1 MRDVHRLAILGR
13 GPGALRIVQAAR
25 ELRCEEGSAL
35 TIVAV
40 HEPGRSVP
48 WLREADATIA
58 LAASTGAVADGS
70 APGFDEPAVEH
81 ALAAARADLVATAGT
96 SLAEEDAIVRACERL
111 GIAFA
116 GPGTATR
123 RLLAD
128 ETAARRAASELGL
141 PLAPRSE
148 GVIAT
153 HAEATHWAE
162 RLGLPVRVRAL
173 AGGGALAV
181 TVERLDD
188 VASAFEDVRVRALAH
203 FGDGAVVLDA
213 ARAGTVRWIVQV
225 LADDAGE
232 ARVAGILRRTV
243 RAGCTLEETPAGLPS
258 NVEAA
263 LVEASLRLAATCAL
277 RGAAW
282 FSFAGDDL
290 ARSWGFASAA
300 PGLAG
305 GHAAIEEATASDL
318 EKLQLRLGRGER
330 LAGAPRPVRGHAV
343 SVRLMGDTERSVAAG
358 RVELLR
364 LPAGRGLR
372 IDAGVAVGDRLTADA
387 PIVARLTAH
396 GDDRREAVARLERAL
411 RDCTAVFGLAVT
423 NKRALLDAVAE
434 LAAARP
440 GDEAD
445 LGRTRAA
452 LLAAAVDACDADFAV
467 ERAQFLASATRGR
480 PHVKHEVG
488 VDVVLRFAGNAYS
501 FSVARVGAREYRVG
515 VDGVTHQVVVERLG
529 AHESRL
535 EVDGASYRVL
545 AIGEGHECLVEVDG
559 VPHHVAHDRAG
570 VVRAP
575 GPAVVLAM
583 LVEPGASV
591 AAGDRLVVLE
601 AMKMEI
607 PVLAPFAGRVREVVV
622 APNVQVDAGAPLL
635 VLEPPAS
642 AATPPRPRIRF
653 ERAVGRAGAP
663 APETAAWRD
672 TVDEARRL
680 MLGFDVDRASAK
692 RLAASWGGLG
702 GEPSAEPLL
711 LAAEAELLDAFATI
725 HALFRPQRDPDD
737 GGGHAARSVQ
747 EYLLTYLRSLDAA
760 GEGLPASFLAKLERA
775 LALHGV
781 RGTTRCRALE
791 DALVHVYR
799 ARERAEE
806 QAGVALAILS
816 RLLDRQAD
824 VAGVLGYGFR
834 ARLDRLVAVS
844 HGRFPAVGDLA
855 RELRY
860 RAYDEPLL
868 AEARA
873 GVYAS
878 AERTLAMLLDEGEPE
893 RRQELV
899 RELVECPQPLAALL
913 ARRWPDIPSPA
924 QAAVLEVLT
933 RRYYRMREL
942 ESLRVSTAGGVPWAR
957 AEYALDG
964 GRIALLATFA
974 SLEQL
979 AATLGAAAG
988 LVAGIPE
995 TEDVLLD
1002 VFVRADTLP
1011 GDPDILSGELQS
1023 LIAATP
1029 WPRTLRRIV
1038 FAVDAA
1044 DGGSSAGEL
1053 RHFTF
1058 RPAADGGYAEEAVVR
1073 DLHPMMGKRMH
1084 LWRLANFAIERLPSA
1099 ADVYLF
1105 RGVAHANAKDERMF
1119 ALAEVRDL
1127 TPVRDGSGRIVQL
1140 PELERMLVE
1149 ALAAIRQQQLRRPP
1163 RDRLL
1168 WNRVLLYVWP
1178 PLDLDRDEL
1187 RALVRRLAP
1196 MTEGLGLEQVTVR
1209 ARVPDPAGGA
1219 LVDRVLRV
1227 TSLGAQGAL
1236 DLAWDVPPTEPLL
1249 PLGAYEQKVLSLRRR
1264 GLAYPYEIV
1273 RALLVPD
1280 EDAAPGL
1287 PPGEFVEYDLDED
1300 GRLVPVSRPHGKN
1313 TAHLVVGVIRNHTVK
1328 HPEGMQR
1335 VILLGDPSK
1344 EMGSVAEP
1352 ECRRIIEALAL
1363 ARRLRVPVEWFTLS
1377 AGAKIAMDSG
1387 TENMDWI
1394 SRVLRHLI
1402 EFTQDGHEV
1411 NVVVVGINVGA
1422 QPYWNA
1428 EATMLMHTRG
1438 ILVMM
1443 PESAMVL
1450 TGKQALDYS
1459 GSVSAEDNQGIGG
1472 YERVMGQNGQAQYW
1486 AADLGE
1492 ACRILMRHYEHTYVA
1507 PGEPGPRRATTGDP
1521 IDRDVRT
1528 SPHAALDD
1536 TGFVTVGDVLSE
1548 QRNAG
1553 RKKPFDIR
1561 GVMAAVVDRDHA
1573 PLERWPDMRDAEIG
1587 VVWDA
1592 HVGGIPVCMIGMESR
1607 PVKRLG
1613 FVPADG
1619 PSQWTAGTLFP
1630 RSSKKIART
1639 INSASGN
1646 RPLVVLANLSGFDG
1660 SPESMRNL
1668 QLEYGAEIG
1677 RAVVNFRG
1685 PIVFCV
1691 ISRYHG
1697 GAFVVF
1703 SKALNDGF
1711 EAAALE
1717 GTYASVIGGAPAAAV
1732 VFARDVD
1739 ARTRADA
1746 RVVALEEEIA
1756 AAPADR
1762 KGSLRARLAATLE
1775 AVRSE
1780 KLGEVADEFDHV
1792 HTVQRALQVG
1802 SLDAIVP
1809 AARLRSWVVEA
1820 LERGLAREAVRGA
1833 S

>member
-1 MRDVHRLAILGR
+1 MRAVHRLAVLGR
-13 GPGALRIVQAAR
+13 GPGALRLVQAAR
-25 ELRCEEGSAL
+25 ELRCEEGTAL
-35 TIVAV
+35 AIVAV

-58 LAASTGAVADGS
+58 LGAAADGGT
-70 APGFDEPAVEH
+70 AGFDEPLVAQ
-81 ALAAARADLVATAGT
+81 ALVAAGADLVAAAGT
-96 SLAEEDAIVRACERL
+96 SPAEEDAIVRACERL
-111 GIAFA
+111 GIDFA
-116 GPGTATR
+116 GPGTTAR
-123 RLLAD
+123 RMLGD
-128 ETAARRAASELGL
+128 ETAARQAASELGL
-141 PLAPRSE
+141 PLAPRSD

-153 HAEATHWAE
+153 HAEATRWAE

-173 AGGGALAV
+173 AGGGALAL
-181 TVERLDD
+181 TVERLED
-188 VASAFEDVRVRALAH
+188 VATAFEDVRVRALAH

-225 LADDAGE
+225 LADETGDARAVG
-232 ARVAGILRRTV
+232 VLRRTV
-243 RAGCTLEETPAGLPS
+243 HAGCTLEEAPAGLPP

-263 LVEASLRLAATCAL
+263 LIDAALRLAASCGL
-277 RGAAW
+277 RGGAW

-305 GHAAIEEATASDL
+305 GHAALEETTACDL
-318 EKLQLRLGRGER
+318 AKTQLRLARGER
-330 LAGAPRPVRGHAV
+330 LAGAARPVRGHAV

-364 LPAGRGLR
+364 LPAGRGIR

-387 PIVARLTAH
+387 PVVARLTAH

-423 NKRALLDAVAE
+423 NKRALLDAVAA
-434 LAAARP
+434 LASARP
-440 GDEAD
+440 GDASD
-445 LGRTRAA
+445 AGRTRAA
-452 LLAAAVDACDADFAV
+452 LLAAAIDACDADFAV
-467 ERAQFLASATRGR
+467 ERAQFLASAMRGR
-480 PHVKHEVG
+480 PYVKHEVG
-488 VDVVLRFAGNAYS
+488 VSVTLRFGGNAYA
-501 FSVARVGAREYRVG
+501 FTVARVGAREYRVG
-515 VDGVTHQVVVERLG
+515 VDGATYHVVVERLG

-535 EVDGASYRVL
+535 EVDGSSYRVL
-545 AIGEGHECLVEVDG
+545 ALGEGHEHLVEVDG

-570 VVRAP
+570 IVRAP
-575 GPAVVLAM
+575 GPAVVLAS
-583 LVEPGASV
+583 LVEPGANV

-607 PVLAPFAGRVREVVV
+607 PVLAPFAGRVREVLV
-622 APNVQVDAGAPLL
+622 APNVQVDAGAALL

-642 AATPPRPRIRF
+642 AATPPEPRLRF
-653 ERAVGRAGAP
+653 ERAVVRTGAP
-663 APETAAWRD
+663 PTGTAAWRD
-672 TVDEARRL
+672 SLDEARRL

-692 RLAASWGGLG
+692 RLAASWAGLG
-702 GEPSAEPLL
+702 GDSPAEPRLL
-711 LAAEAELLDAFATI
+711 EAEADLLDAFATI

-737 GGGHAARSVQ
+737 GGGHATRSVQ
-747 EYLLTYLRSLDAA
+747 EYLLTYLRALDTA
-760 GEGLPASFLAKLERA
+760 GEGLPPGFLARLERA

-781 RGTTRCRALE
+781 QGTTRCRALE
-791 DALVHVYR
+791 NALVHVYR
-799 ARERAEE
+799 SRERAEE
-806 QAGVALAILS
+806 QAGLALAILS
-816 RLLDRQAD
+816 RMLDRQAD
-824 VAGVLGYGFR
+824 VVGVLGEGFR
-834 ARLDRLVAVS
+834 TQLDDLVAVS

-855 RELRY
+855 RELRH

-868 AEARA
+868 ARARA
-873 GVYAS
+873 TVYAA
-878 AERTLAMLLDEGEPE
+878 AERTLEKLVDEEPE
-893 RRQELV
+893 RCGELV
-899 RELVECPQPLAALL
+899 RELVECPQPLATLL
-913 ARRWPDIPSPA
+913 SRRWADIPPTA
-924 QAAVLEVLT
+924 QERVLEVLT

-942 ESLRVSTAGGVPWAR
+942 ENLRFSTVRGAPWAR
-957 AEYALDG
+957 AEYALEG
-964 GRIALLATFA
+964 GRIALLATFTP
-974 SLEQL
+974 LEQV
-979 AATLGAAAG
+979 AATLSAAAE
-988 LVAGIPE
+988 LVAAVPD

-1002 VFVRADTLP
+1002 VFVRAGAP
-1011 GDPDILSGELQS
+1011 IGDPDVLSGELKA
-1023 LIAATP
+1023 LVAATH
-1029 WPRTLRRIV
+1029 WPRALRRIV
-1038 FAVDAA
+1038 FAVDDAVG
-1044 DGGSSAGEL
+1044 DTSAGEL

-1058 RPAADGGYAEEAVVR
+1058 RPGDDGAYAEETVLR

-1099 ADVYLF
+1099 EDVYLF
-1105 RGVAHANAKDERMF
+1105 RGVAHANPKDERFF

-1127 TPVRDGSGRIVQL
+1127 TPVRDARGHVVQL
-1140 PELERMLVE
+1140 PHLERMLVE
-1149 ALAAIRQQQLRRPP
+1149 ALAAIRKQQLRRPP
-1163 RDRLL
+1163 RERLL

-1178 PLDLDRDEL
+1178 PLDLGRDEL

-1196 MTEGLGLEQVTVR
+1196 LTEGLGLEQVVVR
-1209 ARVPDPAGGA
+1209 ASVPDAASGT

-1227 TSLGAQGAL
+1227 TGLGAQGGL
-1236 DLAWDVPPTEPLL
+1236 DLVWDVPPTEPLR
-1249 PLGAYEQKVLSLRRR
+1249 PLGVYEQKVLSLRRR

-1280 EDAAPGL
+1280 EEAAPGM
-1287 PPGEFVEYDLDED
+1287 PHGEFVEYDLDEQ
-1300 GRLVPVSRPHGKN
+1300 GRLVPVARPHGRN

-1328 HPEGMQR
+1328 HPDGMQR

-1438 ILVMM
+1438 ILVMT
-1443 PESAMVL
+1443 PEAAMVL

-1492 ACRILMRHYEHTYVA
+1492 ACRILMRHYDHTYVA
-1507 PGEPGPRRATTGDP
+1507 PGEPGPRRATTADP
-1521 IDRDVRT
+1521 VDRDVRT
-1528 SPHAALDD
+1528 SGHATVED
-1536 TGFVTVGDVLSE
+1536 TGFVTIGDVVSE

-1553 RKKPFDIR
+1553 RKKPFDVR
-1561 GVMAAVVDRDHA
+1561 SVMAAVVDRDHA
-1573 PLERWPDMRDAEIG
+1573 PLERWPDMRDAEIA

-1592 HVGGIPVCMIGMESR
+1592 HVGGIPVCMIGMESH

-1630 RSSKKIART
+1630 RSSKKIARS
-1639 INSASGN
+1639 INAASGN

-1717 GTYASVIGGAPAAAV
+1717 GAYASVIGGAPAAAV

-1746 RVVALEEEIA
+1746 RIVALEEEIA

-1762 KGSLRARLAATLE
+1762 KGALRARLATTLD

-1809 AARLRSWVVEA
+1809 AERLRPWVVEA
-1820 LERGLAREAVRGA
+1820 LERGLARAAAREA

>member
-1 MRDVHRLAILGR
+1 MREVRRLAILGR
-13 GPGALRIVQAAR
+13 GPGALRLVQAAR
-25 ELRCEEGSAL
+25 ELRCAEGSTL
-35 TIVAV
+35 TIVAI

-48 WLREADATIA
+48 WLREADAVIA
-58 LAASTGAVADGS
+58 LAAPAGGETPNGYEEAGVAY
-70 APGFDEPAVEH
+70 
-81 ALAAARADLVATAGT
+81 ALATASPDLVATAGT
-96 SLAEEDAIVRACERL
+96 SLAEEQAIVRVCERR

-116 GPGTATR
+116 GPAAPMP

-128 ETAARRAASELGL
+128 ETAARQAALELGL
-141 PLAPRSE
+141 PLAPRSD

-181 TVERLDD
+181 TVERLAD
-188 VASAFEDVRVRALAH
+188 VATAFEDVRVRALAH
-203 FGDGAVVLDA
+203 FGDAAVVLDA

-225 LADDAGE
+225 LGDDGGAIRAVG
-232 ARVAGILRRTV
+232 VLRRTV
-243 RAGCTLEETPAGLPS
+243 RAGCTLDETPVGLPEG
-258 NVEAA
+258 VEKA
-263 LVEASLRLAATCAL
+263 LVAASLQLAASCSL

-282 FSFAGDDL
+282 FAFAGD
-290 ARSWGFASAA
+290 AFAHGWGFASAA

-305 GHAAIEEATASDL
+305 GHAALEEASASDL
-318 EKLQLRLGRGER
+318 VKLQLRLGRGER
-330 LAGAPRPVRGHAV
+330 FAAGTPPVRGHAV
-343 SVRLMGDTERSVAAG
+343 SVRLMRDTERSVAPG
-358 RVELLR
+358 RVDLLR
-364 LPAGRGLR
+364 LPAGPGLR
-372 IDAGVAVGDRLTADA
+372 VDVGVAVGDLLTADV
-387 PIVARLTAH
+387 PVLARLTAH
-396 GDDRREAVARLERAL
+396 GEDRAEALARLERAL
-411 RDCTAVFGLAVT
+411 RDCTAVVGGAVT
-423 NKRALLDAVAE
+423 NKRALLEAVADPG
-434 LAAARP
+434 AARP
-440 GDEAD
+440 GDESD
-445 LGRTRAA
+445 LRRARVA
-452 LLAAAVDACDADFAV
+452 LLAAAVDAYDADFAV
-467 ERAQFLASATRGR
+467 ERAQFLSSAARGR
-480 PHVKHEVG
+480 PRVKHEVG
-488 VDVVLRFAGNAYS
+488 LDVVLRLGGNAYPLA
-501 FSVARVGAREYRVG
+501 VARVGPREHRIGVGGVEYR
-515 VDGVTHQVVVERLG
+515 VVVERDG
-529 AHESRL
+529 VHESRL
-535 EVDGASYRVL
+535 EVDGTSYRVL
-545 AIGEGHECLVEVDG
+545 AIGQGHERLVEVDG
-559 VPHHVAHDRAG
+559 VPHHVAHDQAG
-570 VVRAP
+570 IVRAP
-575 GPAVVLAM
+575 GPAVVLTILA
-583 LVEPGASV
+583 EPGRSI
-591 AAGDRLVVLE
+591 AAGDRLLVLE

-607 PVLAPFAGRVREVVV
+607 PVLAPFAGRVREISV

-642 AATPPRPRIRF
+642 AATPPQPRLAF
-653 ERAVGRAGAP
+653 AP
-663 APETAAWRD
+663 AAERVAAPSPEAAASRAAL
-672 TVDEARRL
+672 DEARRL

-692 RLAASWGGLG
+692 RLAASWSGIG
-702 GEPSAEPLL
+702 GERPADPEL
-711 LAAEAELLDAFATI
+711 LAAEVELLDAFATT

-760 GEGLPASFLAKLERA
+760 GRGLPPSFLGKLERA
-775 LALHGV
+775 LELHGV
-781 RGTTRCRALE
+781 HGTTRCRALE

-799 ARERAEE
+799 SRERAEE
-806 QAGVALAILS
+806 QAGIALAILS
-816 RLLDRQAD
+816 RLLDRRVD
-824 VAGVLGYGFR
+824 VARALGDGFR
-834 ARLDRLVAVS
+834 VQLDRLVAVS

-855 RELRY
+855 RELRH
-860 RAYDEPLL
+860 RAYEEPLL
-868 AEARA
+868 ARSRE
-873 GVYAS
+873 GVYAA
-878 AERTLAMLLDEGEPE
+878 AERTLAQLVEETDAD
-893 RRQELV
+893 RRRDLV
-899 RELVECPQPLAALL
+899 SELVECPQPLAALV
-913 ARRWPDIPSPA
+913 ARRWPDVGPEA
-924 QAAVLEVLT
+924 QARLLEVLT

-942 ESLRVSTAGGVPWAR
+942 EELRFPTVGGVPWAR
-957 AEYALDG
+957 AEYALDDA
-964 GRIALLATFA
+964 RIALLATFA
-974 SLEQL
+974 SLEQV
-979 AATLGAAAG
+979 AATLAAAAG
-988 LVAGIPE
+988 LAAGVPSG
-995 TEDVLLD
+995 EDVLLD
-1002 VFVRADTLP
+1002 VFVRADLP
-1011 GDPDILSGELQS
+1011 LDDPDALSGELQR

-1044 DGGSSAGEL
+1044 VAGSDTGDL

-1058 RPAADGGYAEEAVVR
+1058 RPGADGAYAEETVVR

-1084 LWRLANFAIERLPSA
+1084 LWRLANFALERLPSA
-1099 ADVYLF
+1099 EDVYLF
-1105 RGVAHANAKDERMF
+1105 RGVAHANPKDERLI

-1127 TPVRDGSGRIVQL
+1127 TPVRDARGQIVQL
-1140 PELERMLVE
+1140 PYLERMLVE
-1149 ALAAIRQQQLRRPP
+1149 ALAAIRKEQLRRPP
-1163 RDRLL
+1163 RERLL

-1196 MTEGLGLEQVTVR
+1196 LTEGLGLEQVVVR
-1209 ARVPDPAGGA
+1209 ARVPDPVGGA

-1227 TSLGAQGAL
+1227 SSLGAQGGL
-1236 DLAWDVPPTEPLL
+1236 DLVWDVPPTEPLR

-1280 EDAAPGL
+1280 EETAPGL
-1287 PPGEFVEYDLDED
+1287 PHGEFVEYDLDEE
-1300 GRLVPVSRPHGKN
+1300 GRLVPVARPHGQN
-1313 TAHLVVGVIRNHTVK
+1313 TAHVVAGVIRNHTVK

-1363 ARRLRVPVEWFTLS
+1363 ARRLRVPVEWFALS

-1402 EFTQDGHEV
+1402 EFTQDGLEV

-1438 ILVMM
+1438 ILVMT

-1472 YERVMGQNGQAQYW
+1472 YEHVMGPNGQAQYW
-1486 AADLGE
+1486 ASDLGG

-1507 PGEPGPRRATTGDP
+1507 PGEAGPRRAATGDP

-1528 SPHAALDD
+1528 SPHTAVEG
-1536 TGFVTVGDVLSE
+1536 TGFASIGDVVSE
-1548 QRNAG
+1548 ERNAG
-1553 RKKPFDIR
+1553 RKKPFDVR
-1561 GVMAAVVDRDHA
+1561 SVMSAVVDRDHP
-1573 PLERWPDMRDAEIG
+1573 PLERWPDMRDAETA

-1592 HVGGIPVCMIGMESR
+1592 HVGGIPVCVIGIESH
-1607 PVKRLG
+1607 PVDRLG

-1646 RPLVVLANLSGFDG
+1646 RPVVVLANLSGFDG
-1660 SPESMRNL
+1660 SPESMRSL

-1703 SKALNDGF
+1703 SKALNASF
-1711 EAAALE
+1711 ESAALE
-1717 GTYASVIGGAPAAAV
+1717 GAYASVIGGAPAAAV

-1739 ARTRADA
+1739 ARTHADPRVRAVED
-1746 RVVALEEEIA
+1746 EIA

-1762 KGSLRARLAATLE
+1762 KGALRARLAATLD

-1802 SLDAIVP
+1802 SLDHIVP
-1809 AARLRSWVVEA
+1809 PSRLRPYLIEA
-1820 LERGLAREAVRGA
+1820 LERGLARCEAG
-1833 S
+1833 SPS

>member
-1 MRDVHRLAILGR
+1 MEVRRLAVLGR
-13 GPGALRIVQAAR
+13 GPGALRLVQAAR

-48 WLREADATIA
+48 WLREADTTVA
-58 LAASTGAVADGS
+58 LGASAGVARDGS
-70 APGFDEPAVEH
+70 PAGFDEPAVEP

-96 SLAEEDAIVRACERL
+96 SLAEEAVVVRACERL

-116 GPGTATR
+116 GPGTTAR

-128 ETAARRAASELGL
+128 ETAGRQAASELGL
-141 PLAPRSE
+141 PLARRSE
-148 GVIAT
+148 GVIRT
-153 HAEATHWAE
+153 HAEATRWAE

-173 AGGGALAV
+173 AGGGALAR

-213 ARAGTVRWIVQV
+213 ARAGTVRWVVQV
-225 LADDAGE
+225 LADDTAE
-232 ARVAGILRRTV
+232 ARAVGVLRRTV
-243 RAGCTLEETPAGLPS
+243 HAGCTLEETPAGLPA

-263 LVEASLRLAATCAL
+263 FIEASLHLAATCAL

-282 FSFAGDDL
+282 FAFAGDDL
-290 ARSWGFASAA
+290 ARIWGFASAA

-305 GHAAIEEATASDL
+305 GHAALEEATASDL
-318 EKLQLRLGRGER
+318 VKMQLRLGRGER
-330 LAGAPRPVRGHAV
+330 LTGAPRAIRGHAV
-343 SVRLMGDTERSVAAG
+343 SVRLMGDTERSAAAG

-364 LPAGRGLR
+364 LPAGRGIR

-423 NKRALLDAVAE
+423 NKRALLEAVAD
-434 LAAARP
+434 LGAARS
-440 GDEAD
+440 GDDAD
-445 LGRTRAA
+445 LGRARVA

-467 ERAQFLASATRGR
+467 ERAQFLASAMRGR

-488 VDVVLRFAGNAYS
+488 VGVTLRFAGNAYA
-501 FSVARVGAREYRVG
+501 FLVARVGAREYRVG
-515 VDGVTHQVVVERLG
+515 VDGVAHHVVVERLG
-529 AHESRL
+529 IHESRL
-535 EVDGASYRVL
+535 EVDGAWYRVL
-545 AIGEGHECLVEVDG
+545 ALGEGHERLVEVDG
-559 VPHHVAHDRAG
+559 VPHHVAHDQAG

-575 GPAVVLAM
+575 GPAVVLAI
-583 LVEPGASV
+583 LVEPGANV

-607 PVLAPFAGRVREVVV
+607 PVLAPFAGRVREIVV

-642 AATPPRPRIRF
+642 AATPPQPRLRF
-653 ERAVGRAGAP
+653 ERTAAHAGATSP
-663 APETAAWRD
+663 RTAAWRD
-672 TVDEARRL
+672 ALDDARRL

-692 RLAASWGGLG
+692 RLAATWSKLG
-702 GEPSAEPLL
+702 GEQPAEPGL

-725 HALFRPQRDPDD
+725 HPLFRPQRDPD
-737 GGGHAARSVQ
+737 GGGGQATRSVQ
-747 EYLLTYLRSLDAA
+747 EYLLTYLRSLDTA
-760 GEGLPASFLAKLERA
+760 GEGLPPSFLAKLERA
-775 LALHGV
+775 LELYGV
-781 RGTTRCRALE
+781 RGTTRCPALE
-791 DALVHVYR
+791 EALVRIYR

-806 QAGVALAILS
+806 QAGLALAILS
-816 RLLDRQAD
+816 RLLDRRAD
-824 VAGVLGYGFR
+824 VSTVLGDGFR
-834 ARLDRLVAVS
+834 AQLDRLAAVS

-868 AEARA
+868 ERARA
-873 GVYAS
+873 GVYAA
-878 AERTLAMLLDEGEPE
+878 AERTLALLLEEEEPG
-893 RRQELV
+893 RRRELV
-899 RELVECPQPLAALL
+899 QELVECPQPLAGML
-913 ARRWPDIPSPA
+913 ARRWPDVPPAA
-924 QAAVLEVLT
+924 QARLLEVLT

-942 ESLRVSTAGGVPWAR
+942 ENLRFASAGGASWAR
-957 AEYALDG
+957 AEYQLDDS
-964 GRIALLATFA
+964 RIALLATFA
-974 SLEQL
+974 TLEQL
-979 AATLGAAAG
+979 SATLAAAAE
-988 LVAGIPE
+988 LVAGVPE

-1002 VFVRADTLP
+1002 VFVRAGTSP
-1011 GDPDILSGELQS
+1011 ADPDVLSGELKA
-1023 LIAATP
+1023 LIAATR
-1029 WPRTLRRIV
+1029 WPRALRRIV
-1038 FAVDAA
+1038 FAVDPAA
-1044 DGGSSAGEL
+1044 GGASAAEL

-1058 RPAADGGYAEEAVVR
+1058 RPGPDGSYAEEAVVR

-1099 ADVYLF
+1099 EDVYLF
-1105 RGVAHANAKDERMF
+1105 RGVALANAKDERLF

-1127 TPVRDGSGRIVQL
+1127 TPVRDGRGRIVQL

-1149 ALAAIRQQQLRRPP
+1149 ALAAIRQQQLRRPQ
-1163 RDRLL
+1163 RERLL

-1178 PLDLDRDEL
+1178 PLELERDEL
-1187 RALVRRLAP
+1187 RAVVRRLAP
-1196 MTEGLGLEQVTVR
+1196 LTEGLGLEQVTVR
-1209 ARVPDPAGGA
+1209 ARVPDAASNA

-1227 TSLGAQGAL
+1227 TSLGAQGTL
-1236 DLAWDVPPTEPLL
+1236 DLAWDVPPTEPLR
-1249 PLGAYEQKVLSLRRR
+1249 PLGAYEQKVLSMRRR
-1264 GLAYPYEIV
+1264 GLTYPYEIV

-1280 EDAAPGL
+1280 DEAAPGL
-1287 PPGEFVEYDLDED
+1287 PPGEFVEYDLDEQ
-1300 GRLVPVSRPHGKN
+1300 GRLVPVSRPHGQN
-1313 TAHLVVGVIRNHTVK
+1313 TAHVVVGVIRNHTVK

-1363 ARRLRVPVEWFTLS
+1363 ARRLHVPVEWFTLS

-1438 ILVMM
+1438 ILVMT

-1507 PGEPGPRRATTGDP
+1507 PGEPGPRRATTSDP
-1521 IDRDVRT
+1521 VDRNVRT
-1528 SPHAALDD
+1528 SPHVAVHD

-1548 QRNAG
+1548 ERNAG

-1561 GVMAAVVDRDHA
+1561 SVMAAVVDRDHA
-1573 PLERWPDMRDAEIG
+1573 PLERWPDMRDAEIA

-1592 HVGGIPVCMIGMESR
+1592 HVGGIPVCMIGMESH

-1619 PSQWTAGTLFP
+1619 PSHWTAGTLFP
-1630 RSSKKIART
+1630 RSSKKIARS
-1639 INSASGN
+1639 INSVSGN

-1703 SKALNDGF
+1703 SKALNEGF

-1717 GTYASVIGGAPAAAV
+1717 GAYASVIGGAPAAAV

-1746 RVVALEEEIA
+1746 RIVALEEEIA

-1762 KGSLRARLAATLE
+1762 KASLRARLATTLE

-1809 AARLRSWVVEA
+1809 AARLRPWVVEA
-1820 LERGLAREAVRGA
+1820 LERGLAREAARG
-1833 S
+1833 SS